1 MTAFRLAA
9 VVAGSVLAGTVLLA
23 AVCWWVL
30 AGLPD
35 LDEGGDW

>member
-1 MTAFRLAA
+1 MTAFRMAA
-9 VVAGSVLAGTVLLA
+9 VVAGCVLTGSVLLA
-23 AVCWWVL
+23 AVCWRVL